1 MNSDQEM
8 GLRVDTTVKG
18 FKKTKYQCKKCFHSL
33 EATERPSCCPKCKSV
48 THEDDN
54 GVTYKR
60 LEKKIGRNEQCPCN
74 SGKKFK
80 RCCWI

>member
-18 FKKTKYQCKKCFHSL
+18 FKKTKYKCKKCLYSL
-33 EATERPSCCPKCKSV
+33 EATERPDSCPRCKAV
-48 THEDDN
+48 THEDDKD
-54 GVTYKR
+54 VPYR
-60 LEKKIGRNEQCPCN
+60 RPPKIGRNDKCPCN